1 MTNIER
7 LIERL
12 YESKP
17 DKEEYD
23 MKKIINPW
31 KDMEGYNCFGCSP
44 DNEAGVRMEFY
55 EDGDEVVSI
64 WKPRPEY
71 QGWLNTLHGGI
82 QSVLLDEIC
91 GWVVFRK
98 LQTGGVTSKMETRF
112 RKSISTNDTHVVLRA
127 SLREQKRNIAI
138 IEARLYNSMGEL
150 CTEATCTYF
159 TFPKEKAEAEF
170 GDVMFSLINAARL
183 YKINPDN
190 ALELT
195 NQKFIRRFNYLEE
208 HTIKQ
213 GKNLKDMTLEEMDAI
228 WNEAKKEEK

>member
-1 MTNIER
+1 
-7 LIERL
+7 
-12 YESKP
+12 
-17 DKEEYD
+17 

-64 WKPRPEY
+64 WKPRPE
-71 QGWLNTLHGGI
+71 
-82 QSVLLDEIC
+82 LDEIC

-159 TFPKEKAEAEF
+159 TFPKEKAETEMHF
-170 GDVMFSLINAARL
+170 HSCEVEQEEILPLI
-183 YKINPDN
+183 
-190 ALELT
+190 
-195 NQKFIRRFNYLEE
+195 
-208 HTIKQ
+208 
-213 GKNLKDMTLEEMDAI
+213 
-228 WNEAKKEEK
+228 

>member
-1 MTNIER
+1 
-7 LIERL
+7 
-12 YESKP
+12 
-17 DKEEYD
+17 

-31 KDMEGYNCFGCSP
+31 KNMEGYNCFGCSP

-64 WKPRPEY
+64 WKPRSEY
-71 QGWLNTLHGGI
+71 QGWLNTLHGGV

-112 RKSISTNDTHVVLRA
+112 RKSISTGDTHVVLRA

-159 TFPKEKAEAEF
+159 TFPKEKAEKEMCF
-170 GDVMFSLINAARL
+170 HHCDVEPEEILPLI
-183 YKINPDN
+183 
-190 ALELT
+190 
-195 NQKFIRRFNYLEE
+195 
-208 HTIKQ
+208 
-213 GKNLKDMTLEEMDAI
+213 
-228 WNEAKKEEK
+228 

>member
-1 MTNIER
+1 
-7 LIERL
+7 
-12 YESKP
+12 
-17 DKEEYD
+17 

-98 LQTGGVTSKMETRF
+98 LQTGGVTSK
-112 RKSISTNDTHVVLRA
+112 
-127 SLREQKRNIAI
+127 

-159 TFPKEKAEAEF
+159 TFPKEKAEAEMHF
-170 GDVMFSLINAARL
+170 HSCEVEQEEILPLI
-183 YKINPDN
+183 
-190 ALELT
+190 
-195 NQKFIRRFNYLEE
+195 
-208 HTIKQ
+208 
-213 GKNLKDMTLEEMDAI
+213 
-228 WNEAKKEEK
+228 

>member
-1 MTNIER
+1 MNQNQI
-7 LIERL
+7 
-12 YESKP
+12 
-17 DKEEYD
+17 
-23 MKKIINPW
+23 KKNTIINPW

-127 SLREQKRNIAI
+127 SLREQKHACIIAWANFAQKPLAPTLPFRRRRRKRKCI
-138 IEARLYNSMGEL
+138 SI
-150 CTEATCTYF
+150 
-159 TFPKEKAEAEF
+159 
-170 GDVMFSLINAARL
+170 AA
-183 YKINPDN
+183 K
-190 ALELT
+190 
-195 NQKFIRRFNYLEE
+195 
-208 HTIKQ
+208 
-213 GKNLKDMTLEEMDAI
+213 
-228 WNEAKKEEK
+228 